1 MVGGKRGAFCSYCF
15 ALETNYGTMVSMNF
29 VDVIDSVGCRASA
42 TLGAFAHAVVLF
54 AKQVGVN
61 EVLVLKQLNIN

>member
-1 MVGGKRGAFCSYCF
+1 
-15 ALETNYGTMVSMNF
+15 MVSMNF